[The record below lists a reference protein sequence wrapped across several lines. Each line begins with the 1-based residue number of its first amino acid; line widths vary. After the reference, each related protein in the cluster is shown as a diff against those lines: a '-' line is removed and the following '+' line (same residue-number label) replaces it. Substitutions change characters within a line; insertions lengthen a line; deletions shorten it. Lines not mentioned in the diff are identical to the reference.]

1 MWLTNSS
8 VGRKVVM
15 SVTGLFL
22 ILFVT
27 FHVLMNAV
35 AIFWPCAYN
44 AICEFLG
51 ANWYALIGTAVLAA
65 GFVLHIIYAFW
76 LTLQNRKAR
85 GNNAYEVSKRPKNVE
100 WASQNMLVLGII
112 VVCFMGVHL
121 IQFWAKMQLPEM
133 LGEEVESGMV
143 YVYEAFKCPWTLP
156 IYLIGFAALWFH
168 LTHGFW
174 SAFQSLG
181 TNNSNW
187 EKRFKSI
194 GCAWATVV
202 CLLFAVEAVVFTL
215 QANCPDCQAKMV
227 QCDQAEPCHDGV
239 CPEQPAC
246 HKQPACCKDAAA
258 CPEKP
263 ACCKE
268 NAECPKA
275 EGCGECEAHEG
286 CPNEQ
291 KAE

>member
-44 AICEFLG
+44 TICEFLG
-51 ANWYALIGTAVLAA
+51 ANWYALVGTAVLAA
-65 GFVLHIIYAFW
+65 GFVLHIIFAFW
-76 LTLQNRKAR
+76 LSLQNRKAR
-85 GNNAYEVSKRPKNVE
+85 GNDAYQVSKRPKTVE

-112 VVCFMGVHL
+112 VLCFMVVHF

-133 LGEEVESGMV
+133 LGEEVAPGMV

-181 TNNSNW
+181 TNNDKW
-187 EKRFKSI
+187 LPRFKTI

-202 CLLFAVEAVVFTL
+202 CLLFAVEAVVFTM

-227 QCDQAEPCHDGV
+227 QCEAVAPCHED
-239 CPEQPAC
+239 AC
-246 HKQPACCKDAAA
+246 GEAQACCKENAECLKA
-258 CPEKP
+258 EG
-263 ACCKE
+263 CCKE

-286 CPNEQ
+286 CPNE
-291 KAE
+291 